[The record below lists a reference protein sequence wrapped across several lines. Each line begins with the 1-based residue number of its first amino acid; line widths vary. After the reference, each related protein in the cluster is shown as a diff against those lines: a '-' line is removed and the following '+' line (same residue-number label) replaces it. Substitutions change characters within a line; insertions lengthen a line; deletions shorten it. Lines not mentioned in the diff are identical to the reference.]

1 VLFVEL
7 DDVLRLHEVR
17 QAEKDEP
24 IFEFFQHEHGEPEIY
39 LLLLEHVNHRNVSF
53 DDQT

>member
-1 VLFVEL
+1 VRFVEL
-7 DDVLRLHEVR
+7 DDVLRLREVR

-24 IFEFFQHEHGEPEIY
+24 IFEFLQHEHGEPE
-39 LLLLEHVNHRNVSF
+39 LHLQLLEHANHQNVSF